1 MREADDETLRRGVR
15 QWTGW
20 RSHVIERTM
29 IEVKICGIKDLAAMD
44 AALDAGAD
52 FVGLVFFPPSPR
64 AITAGSGRKLAARAR
79 GRALVAALVV
89 DADDNLLAEIV
100 NHAKPDLL
108 QLHGE
113 ESVARVAAIRTRFE
127 RPVMKALPIAEAAD
141 LHFVRDYEAVADR
154 ILFDARPPK
163 DATRPGGHGRAFDW
177 TLLARLAHQKPMML
191 SGGLTPENVA
201 EAVRIVRPDAVDVSS
216 GVERAPGEKD
226 AEKIRNFINNAR
238 GALGTLSERE
248 KVS

>member
-1 MREADDETLRRGVR
+1 
-15 QWTGW
+15 
-20 RSHVIERTM
+20 M
-29 IEVKICGIKDLAAMD
+29 IEVKICGIKDLAAMG

-52 FVGLVFFPPSPR
+52 LVGLVFFPPSPR
-64 AITAGSGRKLAARAR
+64 AVTMDLAAKLAARAR
-79 GRALVAALVV
+79 GRALVTALTV

-100 NHAKPDLL
+100 DHAKPDLL

-113 ESVARVAAIRTRFE
+113 ETKERVAAIRTRFG
-127 RPVMKALPIAEAAD
+127 RPVMKAVAVAEAAD
-141 LHFVRDYEAVADR
+141 LRVVPAYEAVADR

-163 DATRPGGHGRAFDW
+163 DASRPGGHGRAFDW
-177 TLLARLAHQKPMML
+177 TLLARLARKKPMML

-201 EAVRIVRPDAVDVSS
+201 EAIRIVRPDAVDVSS

-226 AEKIRNFINNAR
+226 LEQIRNFIKNAR
-238 GALGTLSERE
+238 NAAAPGDSQKRE

>member
-1 MREADDETLRRGVR
+1 
-15 QWTGW
+15 
-20 RSHVIERTM
+20 M

-52 FVGLVFFPPSPR
+52 LVGLVFFPPSPR
-64 AITAGSGRKLAARAR
+64 AVAMDLAAKLAARAR
-79 GRALVAALVV
+79 GRALVTALTV

-100 NHAKPDLL
+100 DHAKPDLL

-113 ESVARVAAIRTRFE
+113 ETKERVAAIRTRFG
-127 RPVMKALPIAEAAD
+127 RPVMKAVAVAEAAD
-141 LHFVRDYEAVADR
+141 LRLVPAYEAVADR

-163 DATRPGGHGRAFDW
+163 DASRPGGHGRAFDW
-177 TLLARLAHQKPMML
+177 TLLARLARKKPMML

-201 EAVRIVRPDAVDVSS
+201 EAIRIVRPDAVDVSS

-226 AEKIRNFINNAR
+226 LEQVRNFVKNAR
-238 GALGTLSERE
+238 AAAALGDSHKRE